1 VAWIIEQIADAGH
14 TVSPPGMPWAGQEA
28 IIAAT
33 MTQYDMERPA
43 AEEAVELARLDL
55 WHGNSGASGHVERK
69 LLVARLNVIRRIIL
83 QAVREPKK
91 TLTYVFK
98 KKRNAKTGE
107 VTMIRIPRRE
117 QVKEGFDVNAV
128 RLLID
133 IEAMVVKLND
143 LEGGSTELVTE
154 IFKQLEREDGQTKEK
169 VVASISQK
177 VKQMDLSR
185 FTQAGKEV
193 IEQAIEQESRRK
205 KVRSMPVD
213 GIGHAQSGQ

>member
-1 VAWIIEQIADAGH
+1 MSEITAESVQDRLAKLDSAATERVAWIIEQIADAGH
-14 TVSPPGMPWAGQEA
+14 TVSPPGLPWAGQEA

-33 MTQYDMERPA
+33 MAQYDLERPA
-43 AEEAVELARLDL
+43 AEDAVELARLDL

-98 KKRNAKTGE
+98 RKRNPKTGE
-107 VTMIRIPRRE
+107 VTMVRVPRRE

-133 IEAMVVKLND
+133 KDVLKHAYVVCHPCVNTSSLRVSLDDMMNRF
-143 LEGGSTELVTE
+143 LPYTGHVPTVVEL
-154 IFKQLEREDGQTKEK
+154 
-169 VVASISQK
+169 
-177 VKQMDLSR
+177 
-185 FTQAGKEV
+185 
-193 IEQAIEQESRRK
+193 
-205 KVRSMPVD
+205 
-213 GIGHAQSGQ
+213 